1 MRRAGGM
8 AAKDAHTCGSLLFS
22 VLDSALDRRDALH
35 ALFCGLNF
43 AMCALYQS
51 WPARSEDRSEVDSGT
66 WQPRAADKTNRC
78 WDWER
83 MGGLKAGRA
92 LRSRLVSEQWRAGA

>member
-1 MRRAGGM
+1 M

-22 VLDSALDRRDALH
+22 VLDMRSTGGMLCMLRFVVCDVCSLPKLACVY
-35 ALFCGLNF
+35 F
-43 AMCALYQS
+43 
-51 WPARSEDRSEVDSGT
+51 RSEDRSEVDSGT

-83 MGGLKAGRA
+83 IGG
-92 LRSRLVSEQWRAGA
+92 V